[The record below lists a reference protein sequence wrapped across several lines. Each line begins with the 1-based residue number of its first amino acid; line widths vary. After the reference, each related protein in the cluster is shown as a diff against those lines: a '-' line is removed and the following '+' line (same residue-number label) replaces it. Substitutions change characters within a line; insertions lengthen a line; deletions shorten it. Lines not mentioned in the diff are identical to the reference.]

1 MNRALKDLHWIK
13 NIYEPANFKEYA
25 YLIDA
30 CISDIEILIHKRTKI
45 NDQLK
50 ELRALK
56 KHLLANPITKDK
68 GDET

>member
-1 MNRALKDLHWIK
+1 MNRGIKDLHWIK
-13 NIYEPANFKEYA
+13 NIYEPANFKEYD

-30 CISDIEILIHKRTKI
+30 SISDIEILIHRRNKI
-45 NDQLK
+45 NNQLK
-50 ELRALK
+50 ELRALR

>member
-1 MNRALKDLHWIK
+1 MTRGLKDLHWIK
-13 NIYEPANFKEYA
+13 NMYEPANFKEYA
-25 YLIDA
+25 YLIDG
-30 CISDIEILIHKRTKI
+30 CIADIDILLHKRLKI

-56 KHLLANPITKDK
+56 KHLLANPIKDNE